1 VIALDLPPL
10 SESEAQ
16 HEARVIARIG
26 PEVAAAG
33 GWLSFERFMDLALY
47 APGLGYYATGIHP
60 IGAGGDYTTAPELS
74 PVFGRC
80 LATSLAAVLSAVAD
94 GEVLEVGAGSGI
106 LAAQILA
113 ELARQGR
120 RPRRYRIL
128 EVSAAL
134 RALQAATLAREVPHE
149 AGLVTW
155 LDRLPDSSWQ
165 GAIVANEVADALP
178 VTRFGVT
185 TDSVEEHGVAW
196 TGERFAWCPRPADK
210 SVLGEVRTIEAELGH
225 GFESG
230 YVSEYAPRAGPWL
243 SALLDSLSRGVIYLL
258 DYGLPRA
265 EYYANA
271 RAGGTLA
278 CFYRQRV
285 HGDPFRNVGV
295 QDISAWVDFTRL
307 ATAGVDAG
315 LELAGFTT
323 QAHFLL
329 DCGFDRHLSAV
340 TAGADSAARYS
351 SVQRA
356 STLVLPG
363 EMGEKFKCL
372 ALSRAVDPPPGFAGV
387 DLATRL

>member
-1 VIALDLPPL
+1 MIALDLPPL
-10 SESEAQ
+10 TDSEASHQ
-16 HEARVIARIG
+16 ARVIARIG
-26 PEVAAAG
+26 EEIAAAG

-47 APGLGYYATGIHP
+47 APGLGYYATGVHP

-74 PVFGRC
+74 EVFGRC
-80 LATSLAAVLSAVAD
+80 LATSVAAVLDAVGE

-120 RPRRYRIL
+120 PPRRFRIL

-134 RALQAATLAREVPHE
+134 RALQKETLAREVPE
-149 AGLVTW
+149 QAGRVAW
-155 LDRLPDSSWQ
+155 LDRLPESSWR

-178 VTRFGVT
+178 VTRFGVAAKG
-185 TDSVEEHGVAW
+185 VQEHGVIW
-196 TGERFAWCPRPADK
+196 TGQSLAWSPRPAAEALVGD
-210 SVLGEVRTIEAELGH
+210 VRAIEAELGH
-225 GFESG
+225 VFGPG
-230 YVSEYAPRAGPWL
+230 YVSEYARRAGPWL
-243 SALLDSLSRGVIYLL
+243 ASLTASLERGVIYVL
-258 DYGLPRA
+258 DYGLPRI
-265 EYYANA
+265 EYYAPT
-271 RAGGTLA
+271 RIGGTLS

-285 HGDPFRNVGV
+285 HGDPFRNVGL
-295 QDISAWVDFTRL
+295 QDITAWVDFTRL
-307 ATAGVDAG
+307 AGAGIDAG

-329 DCGFDRHLSAV
+329 DCGFARHLTAV
-340 TAGADSAARYS
+340 IADADAAGRYT

-356 STLVLPG
+356 TTLVLPG